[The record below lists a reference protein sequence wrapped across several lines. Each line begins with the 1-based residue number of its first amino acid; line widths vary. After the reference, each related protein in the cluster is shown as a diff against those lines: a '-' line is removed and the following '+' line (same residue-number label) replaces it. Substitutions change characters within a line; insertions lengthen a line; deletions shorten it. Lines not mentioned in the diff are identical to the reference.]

1 MVATDRYS
9 GYGFQDTVPARK
21 IFPSGISVAY
31 VLILSPER
39 DIDHADGRHTATKEK
54 TYAD

>member
-1 MVATDRYS
+1 MVATDRCS
-9 GYGFQDTVPARK
+9 NYGFQDTVPARK

-54 TYAD
+54 TYVD